1 VLTGHLLV
9 NSRKKLNSFN
19 NNFSNSDQ
27 DIKEA
32 KLKVFSSVD
41 RVESALEK
49 GVKYFVRGISDEM
62 RNEYR
67 QRLLNVGRD
76 DIVRVAR
83 DYLQEPLSK
92 NQASKVIFGSS
103 NNDLKSLADQGT

>member
-1 VLTGHLLV
+1 M
-9 NSRKKLNSFN
+9 
-19 NNFSNSDQ
+19 
-27 DIKEA
+27 
-32 KLKVFSSVD
+32 
-41 RVESALEK
+41 
-49 GVKYFVRGISDEM
+49 KYFIRGISDEM

-92 NQASKVIFGSS
+92 NKASKVIFGSS
-103 NNDLKSLADQGT
+103 NNDLKSLADQGTWIFDNILY